1 MSDSLN
7 PVSSP
12 LVCLGIETSC
22 DETSVALWAGGGLE
36 AELVHTQIPMHSVFG
51 GVVPELASR
60 EHLRLLDPLMSALLE
75 QAGRPGGR
83 GIDLVAV
90 TRGPGLLGALLVGI
104 AYAKSFAQ
112 ALGVPVVGVNHLHAH
127 LMACELSAPIEYP
140 ALGLLVSGGHTHI
153 YHMPAPCEF
162 ELMGRTLDDAAG
174 EAFDKIAKLLNLPYP
189 GGKYIDELA
198 RLGTPD
204 PRLFTRPYLNNDNCD
219 FSFSGLKTAVA
230 LYVEQNALPALDY
243 ADFHA
248 STAPDR
254 IRDLCATVNETIA
267 MTLLEKTR
275 RALARKE
282 GVRTLCLAGG
292 VAANARLRE
301 VFAGF
306 AADNDLKFLAP
317 AQKYC
322 GDNGAMIA
330 YTGVQLARRGLAS
343 PMDFE
348 AIPRGRNVPDDY
360 IVNHYCKE

>member
-1 MSDSLN
+1 MSDIST
-7 PVSSP
+7 PPASGP
-12 LVCLGIETSC
+12 VCLGIETSC
-22 DETSVALWAGGGLE
+22 DETSVALWADGRIE

-60 EHLRLLDPLMSALLE
+60 EHLRLLDPLVEELLAR
-75 QAGRPGGR
+75 AGRPGGE
-83 GIDLVAV
+83 GVGLVAV

-104 AYAKSFAQ
+104 AYAKSFAL
-112 ALGVPVVGVNHLHAH
+112 ALGVPIVGVNHLHAH
-127 LMACELSAPIEYP
+127 LLACEFSGPIEYP

-153 YHMPAPCEF
+153 YAMPAPGRF
-162 ELMGRTLDDAAG
+162 ELLGRTLDDAAG

-204 PRLFTRPYLNNDNCD
+204 RRLFTKPYLNNDNCD

-230 LYVEQNALPALDY
+230 LHVAQNGLPALDY
-243 ADFHA
+243 ADFDPA
-248 STAPDR
+248 LVSQR
-254 IRDLCATVNETIA
+254 VRDLCASVSETVA

-275 RALARKE
+275 RALERTA
-282 GVRTLCLAGG
+282 GARTLCLAGG
-292 VAANARLRE
+292 VAANSRLRE

-306 AADNDLKFLAP
+306 AADNGLKFLAP

-330 YTGVQLARRGLAS
+330 YAGVQLARAGLVS

-348 AIPRGRNVPDDY
+348 AIPRGRSVPDDY
-360 IVNHYCKE
+360 IVNPLFKE